1 MSRWHR
7 PLMVSTGLMSVLAVV
22 TAMALVLDD
31 RTLDGVPVWAKPLKF
46 AMSVALYS
54 FTWAWLLS
62 LQRRERRWG
71 RMAGT
76 VLAVAG
82 VAEVAVITF
91 QAARGHRS
99 HFNAATPFDAVL
111 FGVMGMM
118 IIGLMVANI
127 VAAVAVL
134 LDRQADGPSTWAVR
148 FGLVVSTLGLASGG
162 LMLGPRP
169 GQSVDGGVIGAH
181 TVAAPDGGP
190 GLPLLGWSTVAGDLR
205 VPHFVG
211 MHALQLLPLLPLALA
226 ALSHRFPVLAPERV
240 RQGLTITAGVGYAG
254 VFGLVLWQAQRGQSL
269 IHPDGLTLAA
279 AGALVLLMIAGVVA
293 STRTRAPRHVPMAVP
308 VPAPAPT
315 PASAPASASAEAA
328 AR

>member
-7 PLMVSTGLMSVLAVV
+7 PLMVSTGLMSALAVV
-22 TAMALVLDD
+22 TAVALVLDD
-31 RTLDGVPVWAKPLKF
+31 RTLDGMPVWAKPLKF
-46 AMSVALYS
+46 AMSVAVYS

-71 RMAGT
+71 RIAGT

-91 QAARGHRS
+91 QAARAHRS

-118 IIGLMVANI
+118 IIGLMVANV

-148 FGLVVSTLGLASGG
+148 FGLAISTLGLASGG

-181 TVAAPDGGP
+181 TVAAADGGP

-226 ALSHRFPVLAPERV
+226 ALSRRFPALAPVRV
-240 RQGLTITAGVGYAG
+240 RQGLTVTAGVVYAG
-254 VFGLVLWQAQRGQSL
+254 VFGLVLWQAERGQSL
-269 IHPDGLTLAA
+269 VHPDGLTLAA
-279 AGALVLLMIAGVVA
+279 AGILAVLALGGVA
-293 STRTRAPRHVPMAVP
+293 WSFRARAPRQVALA
-308 VPAPAPT
+308 VPAPA
-315 PASAPASASAEAA
+315 EAA
-328 AR
+328 R

>member
-1 MSRWHR
+1 MLRWHR

-22 TAMALVLDD
+22 TAVALVLDD
-31 RTLDGVPVWAKPLKF
+31 RTLDGLSVWAKPLKF
-46 AMSVALYS
+46 AVSLAIYS

-71 RMAGT
+71 RRAGT

-82 VAEVAVITF
+82 VAEVALITF

-99 HFNAATPFDAVL
+99 HFNATTPLDGIL

-148 FGLVVSTLGLASGG
+148 LGLAISTLGLASGG
-162 LMLGPRP
+162 LMLGPQP

-211 MHALQLLPLLPLALA
+211 MHALQLLPLLPLVLA
-226 ALSHRFPVLAPERV
+226 ALSSRFPVLAPERV
-240 RQGLTITAGVGYAG
+240 RQGLTVTAGLVYAG
-254 VFGLVLWQAQRGQSL
+254 VFGLVLWQAERGQSL

-279 AGALVLLMIAGVVA
+279 AGVLVLLAIAGVVV
-293 STRTRAPRHVPMAVP
+293 STRARAPRQVPMTTP
-308 VPAPAPT
+308 VPTPT
-315 PASAPASASAEAA
+315 PAAAEAA
-328 AR
+328 R

>member
-7 PLMVSTGLMSVLAVV
+7 PLMVSTGLMSALAVV
-22 TAMALVLDD
+22 TAVALVLDD
-31 RTLDGVPVWAKPLKF
+31 RTLDGMPVWAKPLKF
-46 AMSVALYS
+46 AMSVAVYS

-71 RMAGT
+71 RIAGT

-91 QAARGHRS
+91 QAARAHRS

-118 IIGLMVANI
+118 IIGLMVANV

-148 FGLVVSTLGLASGG
+148 FGLAISTLGLASGG

-181 TVAAPDGGP
+181 TVAAADGGP

-226 ALSHRFPVLAPERV
+226 ALSRRFPALAPVRV
-240 RQGLTITAGVGYAG
+240 RQGLTVTAGVVYAG
-254 VFGLVLWQAQRGQSL
+254 VFGLVLWQAERGQSL
-269 IHPDGLTLAA
+269 VHPDGLTLAA
-279 AGALVLLMIAGVVA
+279 AGVLAVLALGGVA
-293 STRTRAPRHVPMAVP
+293 WSFRARAPRQVALA
-308 VPAPAPT
+308 VPAPA
-315 PASAPASASAEAA
+315 EAA
-328 AR
+328 R